1 MSTEKKKLVI
11 ITPEYSGNKLFD
23 GGLSSFLDKFIY
35 LINKKYEIHLITSSY
50 QNKTSFKKNII
61 LHEIKLGFFLK
72 LIKFINI
79 KFLIYLIYYP
89 AQSLILN
96 NFLKKNC
103 PKFDLYFYTNFEHVS
118 LFQPKHIKSILRI
131 SSFDY
136 IWFKRGFLSTSISK
150 FYDKIV
156 LTKTSQIWSTSI
168 FISKYIDKKFKKK
181 IIHIPP
187 FMNANIKIK
196 IPKSLKKFKRINFL
210 LFIGTISE
218 RKGIHLL
225 PKLYSEIYKKNSEF
239 KFVIIGRDIK
249 NYGKSNFDKY
259 FKNKNFSK
267 NCIYFGVRKKNFFLP
282 LIKYAKVVTV
292 PSLIETSPQILQE
305 ILAYDGV
312 PMCSKNTSM
321 EELVKN
327 DKDFLFNKNNKN
339 DLVDKTFN
347 LMNKKNREVKK
358 KIKSFKSPLFRSSR
372 KKTILLT
379 LDVLAIK

>member
-1 MSTEKKKLVI
+1 MLTNRKKLVI

-23 GGLSSFLDKFIY
+23 GGLSSFLDKFIF
-35 LINKKYEIHLITSSY
+35 LINKKYEVHLITSSY
-50 QNKTSFKKNII
+50 QNKTSYKKNII
-61 LHEIKLGFFLK
+61 LHEVKLSFFLK

-96 NFLKKNC
+96 NFLKEKC
-103 PKFDLYFYTNFEHVS
+103 PKFDLYFYTNFEYVS
-118 LFQPKHIKSILRI
+118 LFQPKNIKSILRI

-136 IWFKRGFLSTSISK
+136 IWFKRGFLSKSVSK

-156 LTKTSQIWSTSI
+156 LTKTTQIWSTSK

-181 IIHIPP
+181 IIQIPP
-187 FMNANIKIK
+187 FMNKSNKIK

-210 LFIGTISE
+210 LFIGTISK

-225 PKLYSEIYKKNSEF
+225 PKLYSEIYKKNSDF
-239 KFVIIGRDIK
+239 KFIIIGRDTK
-249 NYGKSNFDKY
+249 NYGKSNFEKY

-312 PMCSKNTSM
+312 PVCSKNTSM
-321 EELVKN
+321 EELVQN
-327 DKDFLFNKNNKN
+327 DKDFLFNKNDKN

-347 LMNKKNREVKK
+347 LMSKKNKEIKK
-358 KIKSFKSPLFRSSR
+358 KIKSFKSSVFKSSR
-372 KKTILLT
+372 KKIILSSLN
-379 LDVLAIK
+379 VLEIK